1 MDQKEQRERESGR
14 TISLV
19 TFTSAWHVIQ
29 NWEYVVLEKLAYWV
43 LNHFLIILSNIYLFN
58 QDVLYLSWLQFGYT
72 LAQWAGANQVVYI
85 CLNITWKK
93 GNPTAVWNKQKTKQR
108 IRIFNSTPWYQ
119 KHAVYSTKWT
129 VTFIYPFNSK
139 IWSYIRADLTKAHA
153 YLDN

>member
-58 QDVLYLSWLQFGYT
+58 QDVLYLSSLQF
-72 LAQWAGANQVVYI
+72 I
-85 CLNITWKK
+85 
-93 GNPTAVWNKQKTKQR
+93 
-108 IRIFNSTPWYQ
+108 
-119 KHAVYSTKWT
+119 
-129 VTFIYPFNSK
+129 
-139 IWSYIRADLTKAHA
+139 
-153 YLDN
+153 